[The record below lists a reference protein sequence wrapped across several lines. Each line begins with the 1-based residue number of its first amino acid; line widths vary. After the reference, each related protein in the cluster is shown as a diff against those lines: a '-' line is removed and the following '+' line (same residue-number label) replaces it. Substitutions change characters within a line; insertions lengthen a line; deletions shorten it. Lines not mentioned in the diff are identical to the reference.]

1 MGGERLSRDETV
13 CQGRVRE
20 GGGSS
25 LREGGDSLSRE
36 GGDCSSREG

>member
-1 MGGERLSRDETV
+1 MGGEHLSRDETV
-13 CQGRVRE
+13 HQGRVRE

-36 GGDCSSREG
+36 GGDHSSREG

>member
-1 MGGERLSRDETV
+1 MGGEHLSRDETV
-13 CQGRVRE
+13 RQGRVRE
-20 GGGSS
+20 GGGSL